1 MTPQYKRPKYVKTPV
16 YKPFLAKKAILC
28 QNPIVIS
35 DFFSLLQN
43 VLMRMMNNM
52 NTRMCSIKPYVIFA
66 FLSFISF
73 QCSDKSAP
81 RDYTSWT
88 EYLGGSDRNHY
99 SELTQITPENVKN
112 LKIAWT
118 YTTDSGQM
126 QMSPIMVEGILYG
139 VNARVQA
146 FALDAATGNEIWK
159 FMDTAK
165 VSGMSTSRGVAYW
178 SEGNDKRILYTVG
191 KYLFA
196 LDAKT
201 GKPIETFGDGGKID
215 LHTGLP
221 ESSKDKFIISNTPGT
236 IFENLIIMPVRV
248 SEGNDAA
255 SGDLRAFDVKMG
267 KLAWI
272 FHTIPYPDEFGYDTW
287 GNKDAYKNTEVGGVN
302 NWAGMAIDRH
312 SGILFAPIG
321 SAAPDFYGGR
331 RLGNNLFSDC
341 LLALDARTGKRLWH
355 YQFIH
360 HDMWD
365 RDPPSPPNLIQVKQN
380 GKTIDA
386 VAQTTKQG
394 YVFVFD
400 RKTGATLFPINEEGV
415 PQSNLTG
422 EVAAATQPVPT
433 LPKPFARQSDE
444 LTEND
449 ISPFAENK
457 AELLEKFKK
466 LNKTRFSPPDTE
478 GSLLLPGYDG
488 GAEWGGSAADPKKG
502 ILYVNSNEM
511 AWILKMD
518 AVTAATKSSNLTFGE
533 TTYITYCASCHG
545 KERVGNA
552 ASGYP
557 NLVNVGQKRDKAFVA
572 KIIANGKGMMPGFPM
587 LTADEKQAIVQF
599 LFNEEKKEATGV
611 APKIASNIPQLP
623 YKHAGYNKFL
633 DSKGLPA
640 LSPPWGTLNAIDL
653 NTGQY
658 LWKIPLGETSLP
670 NQKNPVAT
678 GCENYGGPVV
688 TSNGLLFIAA
698 TKDEKLRAFDK
709 KTGKL
714 LWATKL
720 PAAAFMTPAMYQVN
734 GKQYLVVACGGEK
747 LGTPKGN
754 LIVAFALE

>member
-1 MTPQYKRPKYVKTPV
+1 MSKIKLTT
-16 YKPFLAKKAILC
+16 KPYIILAFLCAIL
-28 QNPIVIS
+28 
-35 DFFSLLQN
+35 
-43 VLMRMMNNM
+43 
-52 NTRMCSIKPYVIFA
+52 Y
-66 FLSFISF
+66 

-81 RDYTSWT
+81 IDYTSWT
-88 EYLGGSDRNHY
+88 EYLGGGDRNHY
-99 SELTQITPENVKN
+99 SELTQFTPKNVKN

-126 QMSPIMVEGILYG
+126 QMSPIVVEGILYG

-146 FALDAATGNEIWK
+146 FALDAATGKEIWK
-159 FMDTAK
+159 FVDTSK

-201 GKPIETFGDGGKID
+201 GKPIETFGDTGKVD

-221 ESSKDKFIISNTPGT
+221 ESAKDKFIISNTPGT
-236 IFENLIIMPVRV
+236 IFEDLIIMPVRL
-248 SEGNDAA
+248 SEGSDAA
-255 SGDLRAFDVKMG
+255 PGDLRAFNVKTG
-267 KLAWI
+267 KLAWV
-272 FHTIPYPDEFGYDTW
+272 FHTIPYPDEFGYETW
-287 GNKDAYKNTEVGGVN
+287 GNKETYKNTEIGAAN
-302 NWAGMAIDRH
+302 NWAGMAIDRK

-341 LLALDARTGKRLWH
+341 LLALDARTGKRIWH

-360 HDMWD
+360 HDIWD
-365 RDPPSPPNLIQVKQN
+365 RDPPSPPNLIQVNKN
-380 GKTIDA
+380 GKLIDA

-400 RKTGATLFPINEEGV
+400 RKTGESLFPITEEGV
-415 PQSNLTG
+415 PTSNLTG
-422 EVAAATQPVPT
+422 EVTSPTQPVPT
-433 LPKPFARQSDE
+433 LPKPYARQVDE

-449 ISPFAENK
+449 ISPYAENK

-466 LNKTRFSPPDTE
+466 LNKARFAAPDTE
-478 GSLLLPGYDG
+478 GVLLLPGYDG
-488 GAEWGGSAADPKKG
+488 GAEWGGSAADPKEG

-518 AVTAATKSSNLTFGE
+518 TVLPTTKLSALTLGE
-533 TTYITYCASCHG
+533 RTYGTYCASCHG
-545 KERVGNA
+545 KNLVGNI

-557 NLVNVGQKRDKAFVA
+557 SLVKIGQKRDKAFVA
-572 KIIANGKGMMPGFPM
+572 KIIAAGKGIMPGFPM

-599 LFNEEKKEATGV
+599 LFNEEKKEV
-611 APKIASNIPQLP
+611 AGTPIKTTSNIPPLP

-653 NTGQY
+653 NTGNY
-658 LWKIPLGETSLP
+658 LWKITLGET
-670 NQKNPVAT
+670 VALQAKGAPPT

-698 TKDEKLRAFDK
+698 TKDGKFRAFDK

-714 LWATKL
+714 LWETKL

-734 GKQYLVVACGGEK
+734 GKQYIVVACGGEK

-754 LIVAFALE
+754 QIVAFALE

>member
-1 MTPQYKRPKYVKTPV
+1 MTINK
-16 YKPFLAKKAILC
+16 ILT
-28 QNPIVIS
+28 QIS
-35 DFFSLLQN
+35 G
-43 VLMRMMNNM
+43 
-52 NTRMCSIKPYVIFA
+52 TKPYFILL
-66 FLSFISF
+66 FLGAMLY
-73 QCSDKSAP
+73 QCADKSTP
-81 RDYTSWT
+81 IDYKTWT
-88 EYLGGSDRNHY
+88 EYLGGGDRNHY

-118 YTTDSGQM
+118 YVTDSGQM
-126 QMSPIMVEGILYG
+126 QMSPIVVEGILYG
-139 VNARVQA
+139 VNPRVQA
-146 FALDAATGNEIWK
+146 FALDAATGKEIWT
-159 FMDTAK
+159 FVDTTK

-178 SEGNDKRILYTVG
+178 SQGNDKRILYTVG

-201 GKPIETFGDGGKID
+201 GKPIETFGDKGKID

-221 ESSKDKFIISNTPGT
+221 ESAKDKFIISNTPGT
-236 IFENLIIMPVRV
+236 IFENLIIMPVRL

-255 SGDLRAFDVKMG
+255 PGDVRAFDVKTG
-267 KLAWI
+267 KLAWT
-272 FHTIPYPDEFGYDTW
+272 FHTIPYPDEFGYETW
-287 GNKDAYKNTEVGGVN
+287 GNKEAYKNTEVGGAN
-302 NWAGMAIDRH
+302 NWAGMAIDRK

-365 RDPPSPPNLIQVKQN
+365 RDPPSPPNLIQIKKN
-380 GKTIDA
+380 GKIIDA

-400 RKTGATLFPINEEGV
+400 RKTGESLFPINEEGI
-415 PQSNLTG
+415 PQSDLTG

-433 LPKPFARQSDE
+433 FPKPFARQVED

-449 ISPFAENK
+449 ISPYAENK
-457 AELLEKFKK
+457 AELLEKFRK
-466 LNKTRFSPPDTE
+466 LNKKRFAAPSTE

-488 GAEWGGSAADPKKG
+488 GAEWGGSAADPNEG

-511 AWILKMD
+511 AWILKME
-518 AVTAATKSSNLTFGE
+518 AVTATTKTSTLPFGE
-533 TTYITYCASCHG
+533 TTYITYCSACHG

-557 NLVNVGQKRDKAFVA
+557 NLVNIGQRRDKDYVA
-572 KIIANGKGMMPGFPM
+572 KIIATGKGMMPGFPM

-599 LFNEEKKEATGV
+599 LFNEEKKEVTAS
-611 APKIASNIPQLP
+611 APKNTSNIPVLP

-653 NTGQY
+653 NTGNY

-670 NQKNPVAT
+670 NQKEAVPT

-698 TKDEKLRAFDK
+698 TKDGKLRAFDK

-714 LWATKL
+714 LWETKL
-720 PAAAFMTPAMYQVN
+720 PAAAFMTPATYQVN